1 MASCA
6 EGLSLS
12 ELLGD
17 ELFEEFIMSKSS
29 TSASSAEF
37 KRDSSEDLE
46 RLIANTENKG
56 TKRTTQT

>member
-17 ELFEEFIMSKSS
+17 ELFEDYLNET
-29 TSASSAEF
+29 TSESSAITEF
-37 KRDSSEDLE
+37 SNEDLE
-46 RLIANTENKG
+46 RLTGNKNT
-56 TKRTTQT
+56 TH